1 MRKWFVLSKRTT
13 ISKRMVTE
21 CFGPDN
27 VVVIPMA
34 VLDEIQ
40 EVSKAQFDERGK
52 IARELLEY
60 LWSLDHKKLFGAE
73 GVVQQ
78 NGSLLFVTTNYREI
92 KLPEVIENTKLT
104 SLERRILQTCLGI
117 KAKIPPKEK
126 VILISKNPLLRMKAE
141 LVGIE
146 AQTFRDELLLEISE
160 QYTGRMQ
167 IEVSPDVIDRFYR
180 EERVPIRE
188 LSDIDNTFYQNMF
201 VVLKAGQKSAIG
213 RVENGEIVPLLYDKI
228 YPYGVRP
235 KNVGQK
241 FMIEALMTDYERAPL
256 VIIKGP
262 AGTAKTFMALAAGLE
277 HVQKQRFPN
286 KILISRSPT
295 ETGEKIGF
303 LPGDETAKI
312 GPYLRGIMDN
322 LRNLHTVA
330 VSSVEKAEPIHSKKK
345 NNRGRYYTGYHDEY
359 DYGYEEKPT
368 TEDGTTILESGW
380 IKAEAVGFIRGRSI
394 CDTYIIIDE
403 AQNLTPTEMKTIITR
418 VGTGTKLVIIGDPA
432 QIDRPELNERYNGI
446 SYAAE
451 HLKGEPTCWQLT
463 MTDEES
469 VRSELARRASMLL

>member
-13 ISKRMVTE
+13 ISKRLVTE
-21 CFGPDN
+21 CFGTDN

-40 EVSKAQFDERGK
+40 EVSKTQFDERGK

-60 LWSLDHKKLFGAE
+60 LWSLDHRKLFGTE
-73 GVVQQ
+73 GVVQP
-78 NGSLLFVTTNYREI
+78 NGSLLFITTNYHDI
-92 KLPEVIENTKLT
+92 KLPEVIENTKVT

-117 KAKIPPKEK
+117 RAKISPKEK
-126 VILISKNPLLRMKAE
+126 VILISKNPVLRMKAE
-141 LVGIE
+141 LAGIE

-160 QYTGRMQ
+160 QYTGRVQ

-180 EERVPIRE
+180 EKKIHVRE

-201 VVLKAGQKSAIG
+201 VIMKAGQNATSAIG
-213 RVENGEIVPLLYDKI
+213 RVENGDIVPLMYDKT

-277 HVQKQRFPN
+277 HVQQQRFPN

-312 GPYLRGIMDN
+312 GPYLRGIKDN
-322 LRNLHTVA
+322 LGILH
-330 VSSVEKAEPIHSKKK
+330 SSSNEKVEQIRSGKKA
-345 NNRGRYYTGYHDEY
+345 NRGRCYGGYRGEY
-359 DYGYEEKPT
+359 DYEEKPT
-368 TEDGTTILESGW
+368 SEDGTTILESGM

-403 AQNLTPTEMKTIITR
+403 AQNLTPTEIKTIITR

-432 QIDRPELNERYNGI
+432 QIDRPELNERNNGI

-451 HLKGEPTCWQLT
+451 HLKGEKTCWQIT

-469 VRSELARRASMLL
+469 VRSELARRASKLL